1 MQRLRKKNL
10 TQVVCYSKLIL
21 QMTHRC
27 EYQNE
32 IQSALWSLRS
42 VNLFTAVTYN
52 AKGKEEFFLIVTN
65 SPDKG
70 ENSVCTF
77 MLKLVDGMIFKDERE
92 LIFFSDG
99 VMVPDDGVWWCDGAS
114 RETYMEVAEAHWLYF
129 LPIKEHTGKE

>member
-52 AKGKEEFFLIVTN
+52 AKGKEELFLIVTN

-99 VMVPDDGVWWCDGAS
+99 VMVPDDDV
-114 RETYMEVAEAHWLYF
+114 
-129 LPIKEHTGKE
+129 